1 MDKLSAPTAHELR
14 RVLWEHGRDIAREAW
29 LARLENA
36 PRAEFDKAPEGYYV
50 GRVEDDG
57 LGPVSRVLK
66 MALLAALHAEVA
78 QHLLVLADPST
89 SEDDAADAGND
100 ATWFRGYIKWVEEW
114 PSVTS

>member
-1 MDKLSAPTAHELR
+1 MNKLSTPTARELR

-36 PRAEFDKAPEGYYV
+36 PRAEFDKAPEGHYV

-57 LGPVSRVLK
+57 LGPISHVLK

-78 QHLLVLADPST
+78 QHLLVLADPNV
-89 SEDDAADAGND
+89 SEDDEADAAND
-100 ATWFRGYIKWVEEW
+100 ATWFADYIKWVETW